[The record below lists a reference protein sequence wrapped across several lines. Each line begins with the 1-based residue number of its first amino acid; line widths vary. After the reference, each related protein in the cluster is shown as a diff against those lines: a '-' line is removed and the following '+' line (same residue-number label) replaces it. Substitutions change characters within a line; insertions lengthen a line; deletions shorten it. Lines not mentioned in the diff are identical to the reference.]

1 MAKIIMSK
9 DVSSEDLSEESAEES
24 LGAHLA
30 ERLIEGWVFNYR
42 PITLALF
49 LMITCILVFQASKI
63 KPDAS
68 LERMIPLEH
77 PYVMNFLDHRD
88 DLENLANFIRI
99 SVEAKEGD
107 IFSADYIALL
117 EKISDEVFYLPG
129 VDRSG
134 LKSLWTPNV
143 RWVEVTED
151 GFQGGTVIPNSYDGS
166 VQSLDQLRQNILRSG
181 ELGRLVANN
190 FKSSIVYV
198 PLMDKNPETGERLN
212 YLDFSRVLEKQVRS
226 KFAGEGSIV
235 NIQIVGFAK
244 KIGDLIEGFSAI
256 VLFFAIAV
264 LITSVL
270 LFHYSRCYISTISTV
285 ICSTIAVAWQM
296 GIMHS
301 MGYGLDPYSVL
312 IPFIVFATA
321 ISHGVQYINGMSHEA
336 SVGNSSL
343 VSAKKTF
350 RHHYVPAMLALISD
364 AIGFFTLILIE
375 VDVIKDLAVG
385 ASVGIISIIIT
396 NMVLLPIVMSYLG
409 VSNYGIKHVQFVE
422 KNPSPIWG
430 ALAQM
435 STHKYALVFIIVA
448 QIALAMGLFVAQ
460 DLKIGELD
468 AGAPELHPDS
478 RYNLDNDFI
487 TTNYS
492 TSADVM
498 VLMVTSP
505 PEKCVS
511 YEVMDL
517 MERLQWEL
525 NHTEGV
531 QLSVSI
537 VNVSKAVTKAFNE
550 GSFKWFEL
558 SRNQKIIDTS
568 LQQAPSFLVN
578 SDCSLSPVL
587 IFLNDHK
594 SGTLQRTVDVVESF
608 NLETSVEGVDI
619 LLAAGNAGI
628 EAATNQIIEE
638 SQVFMMAAVYLVV
651 ALMVLIAYRSMRA
664 VICVVMPLMMTSVL
678 CTALMAYLGIGVK
691 VSTLPIIALGVGLG
705 VDYGIYIYSRL
716 EELLDEGMT
725 LQKAYFHTLRSTG
738 KAVAFTG
745 MTLAIGTTTW
755 AFSPIKFQSDMGI
768 LLTFMFLWNMI
779 GSLTLLPILSYYFIK
794 DGEEDHLE
802 VYSDSAV

>member
-1 MAKIIMSK
+1 MI
-9 DVSSEDLSEESAEES
+9 EQQEES

-30 ERLIEGWVFNYR
+30 EPLVEGWVFSYR
-42 PITLALF
+42 PITLAIFLLITLF
-49 LMITCILVFQASKI
+49 LGYQASKTV
-63 KPDAS
+63 PDAS

-77 PYVMNFLDHRD
+77 PYIINFLDHKS

-107 IFSADYIALL
+107 IFSKEYLTVL

-129 VDRSG
+129 VDRTG

-143 RWVEVTED
+143 RWVEVTEE
-151 GFQGGTVIPNSYDGS
+151 GFQGGTVIPQTYDGS
-166 VQSLDQLRQNILRSG
+166 EASLEQLRQNILRSG
-181 ELGRLVANN
+181 EVGRLVANN
-190 FKSSIVYV
+190 YKSSIVYV
-198 PLMDKNPETGERLN
+198 PLLEKNPETGEPLN
-212 YLDFSRVLEKQVRS
+212 YLHFSRVLEEKIRDQYS
-226 KFAGEGSIV
+226 GEQSII

-256 VLFFAIAV
+256 VLFFAAAV
-264 LITSVL
+264 VITSAL
-270 LFHYSRCYISTISTV
+270 LFHYSRCYISTFTAV
-285 ICSTIAVAWQM
+285 VCSIIAVVWQM

-301 MGYGLDPYSVL
+301 LGYGLDPYSVL

-321 ISHGVQYINGMSHEA
+321 ISHGVQFINGMTHEMGI
-336 SVGNSSL
+336 GNSPL
-343 VSAKKTF
+343 DAAMRTF

-364 AIGFFTLILIE
+364 AIGFYTLVLID

-385 ASVGIISIIIT
+385 ASVGIVSIIIT
-396 NMVLLPIVMSYLG
+396 NMVLVPIIMSYLG
-409 VSNYGIKHVQFVE
+409 VTDYGIRHVQHVE
-422 KNPSPIWG
+422 KNPGKIWSR
-430 ALAQM
+430 LAKM
-435 STHKYALVFIIVA
+435 ATHKYALIFIIVA
-448 QIALAMGLFVAQ
+448 QFALAFGLYISQ

-478 RYNLDNDFI
+478 RYNLDNAFI
-487 TTNYS
+487 TENYS

-505 PEKCVS
+505 PEQCVS
-511 YEVMDL
+511 YPVMDM

-537 VNVSKAVTKAFNE
+537 VNISKAVTKAFNE
-550 GSFKWFEL
+550 GSYKWFEL

-568 LQQAPSFLVN
+568 LQYAPSSFIN
-578 SDCSLSPVL
+578 SDCSLAPIFV
-587 IFLNDHK
+587 FLNDHK
-594 SGTLQRTVDVVESF
+594 AETLQQVVDTVELFTSELESDEV
-608 NLETSVEGVDI
+608 NV

-628 EAATNQIIEE
+628 EVATNQIIAE
-638 SQVFMMAAVYLVV
+638 SQMFMMVAVYAVV
-651 ALMVLIAYRSMRA
+651 GFMVLMAYRSMRA
-664 VICVVMPLMMTSVL
+664 VVCVVMPLMMTSIL

-716 EELLDEGMT
+716 EELLDEGFT

-745 MTLAIGTTTW
+745 LTLAIGTTTW

-779 GSLTLLPILSYYFIK
+779 GSLTLLPMLSYYFVK
-794 DGEEDHLE
+794 DGEEDDLE
-802 VYSDSAV
+802 VYRDIPV